1 MKIVAVM
8 PVRNEA
14 WILGLTARAALRWVD
29 HLVILDHA
37 STDRTM
43 FLCTQIFMEHEGRV
57 TYLTE
62 PSPVWEEMRHR
73 QRLLD
78 EARKQRATHIAI
90 VDADEILSANLL
102 PTIRNHFAALMPCE
116 VLQLP
121 WLCLRGSL
129 DAVHTTGMWAE
140 QNVSCG
146 FLDDHIWHWSSG
158 ERGGYDFHHR
168 HPMGR
173 QLRAVQPVAR
183 NAGLMHLQFVDDR
196 RLRAKQYL
204 YQLTERLRWP
214 DKFTAQEIRARYSAT
229 VHAHNGH
236 QGTPVPP
243 EWWRGYEDLMPYLRL
258 DEEPWQLAEC
268 AKILREN
275 PGIGNGLDSFGI
287 FPEGHWA
294 SGLDPS

>member
-1 MKIVAVM
+1 MKIVATM

-14 WILGLTARAALRWVD
+14 WVLGLSARALLRWVD
-29 HLVILDHA
+29 HLVILEHA
-37 STDRTM
+37 STADDTKG
-43 FLCTQIFMEHEGRV
+43 IVDEIAVEHPGRV
-57 TYLTE
+57 NVLTE
-62 PSPVWEEMRHR
+62 RDPTWEEMRHR

-78 EARKQRATHIAI
+78 EARKQGATHIAM
-90 VDADEILSANLL
+90 VDADEVLSANLL
-102 PTIRNHFAALMPCE
+102 PVIRDFYAALLPCE
-116 VLQLP
+116 VLQIP

-129 DAVHTTGMWAE
+129 DSVHTQGMWAE
-140 QNVSCG
+140 QSVSCG

-173 QLRAVQPVAR
+173 QLRTVRPAGR
-183 NAGLMHLQFVDDR
+183 GAGLMHLQFVSDR

-236 QGTPVPP
+236 VGTPVPLA
-243 EWWRGYEDLMPYLRL
+243 WWQGYEDLMPYLRI

-268 AKILREN
+268 VKILREN
-275 PGIGNGLDSFGI
+275 PGIERGLDDFGL
-287 FPEGHWA
+287 F
-294 SGLDPS
+294 SGTVQSGAM